1 MILLEDFQSWISLE
15 LPVAPQSL
23 FECLIGKGSRIIF
36 LILALAGLRV
46 SFKETSCVSIL
57 KCVLSPVS
65 KDANWSRT
73 RPKAHSVAYSVL
85 QTAENRDRNTVGST
99 ARGYMPRGGY
109 GED

>member
-57 KCVLSPVS
+57 KCVLSPAS
-65 KDANWSRT
+65 KDASWSRI
-73 RPKAHSVAYSVL
+73 RPKAHSVVYSVL
-85 QTAENRDRNTVGST
+85 QIENRDRNTVGST
-99 ARGYMPRGGY
+99 ARGHMPRGGY